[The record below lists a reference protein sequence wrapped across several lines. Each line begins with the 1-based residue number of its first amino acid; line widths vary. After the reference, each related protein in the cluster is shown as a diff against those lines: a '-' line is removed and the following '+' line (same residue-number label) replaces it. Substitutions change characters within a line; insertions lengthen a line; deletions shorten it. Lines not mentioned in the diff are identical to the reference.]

1 MHIVGAKLYI
11 GDIALSLNFSIVL
24 SDIVKDRWTDRH
36 GTTLKQDLENGIF
49 SLLCMWERVFV
60 LYIYIHELIA

>member
-49 SLLCMWERVFV
+49 SLLYVGESFHIVCMYV
-60 LYIYIHELIA
+60 